1 MTSAIVLVNCH
12 FPFDTRIK
20 EQLAMMQQVVA
31 VYRTE
36 GRYDLLFKVNAE
48 SEEKLKEM
56 ISMQINKL
64 TGIEGTVLLIAKEQF
79 DKAVIS

>member
-1 MTSAIVLVNCH
+1 MTSAIVLVNCR

-20 EQLAMMQQVVA
+20 EQISMMPRVVA

-48 SEEKLKEM
+48 SEEKLKEI

-64 TGIEGTVLLIAKEQF
+64 SGIDGTILLIAKEQF

>member
-1 MTSAIVLVNCH
+1 
-12 FPFDTRIK
+12 
-20 EQLAMMQQVVA
+20 MMQQVVA

-64 TGIEGTVLLIAKEQF
+64 SGIDGTILLISKKQF